1 MLQLL
6 IGTDIPFM
14 KYRRWAYLFSGAL
27 LVATAAWV
35 LVNGGPKMSVD
46 FAGGTLL
53 QIQVSRT
60 VPVDDVRRTL
70 DQLGLRGAEI
80 QSTGG
85 GDEFLL
91 RFAKQGSADAF
102 TRIKTAL
109 ETRFPGT
116 AVELRREE
124 TVGPKVGSELASKA
138 VWAILGSLL
147 GILVYVGI
155 RYEFKFALGA
165 VISLFHDVV
174 IVFGILCFA
183 GREMSLTVVA
193 ALLTLAGYSI
203 NDTIVVFDRIRE
215 RTKTLAKETHA
226 RAFDIAINE
235 TLSRT
240 IITAFTVFLSSVAL
254 YFFGGE
260 VINDFA
266 LAMVVGTV
274 FGTYSSIYV
283 ASALALE
290 VWNWYD
296 RRRKPARARAA

>member
-1 MLQLL
+1 MLQFL
-6 IGTDIPFM
+6 IGTNIPFM
-14 KYRRWAYLFSGAL
+14 KVRRIAYLFSGAL
-27 LVATAAWV
+27 LVATAVWLV
-35 LVNGGPKMSVD
+35 VNGGPKMSVD

-53 QIQVSRT
+53 QIQASR
-60 VPVDDVRRTL
+60 VLPVEDVRRTL
-70 DQLGLRGAEI
+70 DGLGLRGAEI

-91 RFAKQGSADAF
+91 RFAKQGAADAF
-102 TRIKTAL
+102 TRIKAAL
-109 ETRFPGT
+109 EARFPGT
-116 AVELRREE
+116 TVELRREE
-124 TVGPKVGSELASKA
+124 TVGPKVGNELAQKA

-155 RYEFKFALGA
+155 RYEFRFAVGG
-165 VISLFHDVV
+165 VVSLFHDVL
-174 IVFGILCFA
+174 IVFGILCFT

-193 ALLTLAGYSI
+193 ALLTLAGFSI

-215 RTKTLAKETHA
+215 RMKTLAKETHE

-240 IITAFTVFLSSVAL
+240 VITSLTVFLSSVAL

-266 LAMVVGTV
+266 LAMVVGV
-274 FGTYSSIYV
+274 AFGTYSSVYV

-290 VWNWYD
+290 MWNLSD